1 MTTNNKNYKSLKSRR
16 LELLHDSAG
25 TLRSVTVL
33 KKQPVND
40 TLKLTAR
47 RKVMQVAEAQH
58 LQGPMTAAT
67 FFNYQKALAGAEL
80 QAAELYK
87 KLQKC
92 SGDAGAETLLSS
104 LRQTVQNYQKLHN
117 EAGLMQQAFAISP
130 KTGGLR
136 FNEAN
141 YFIAKLRCGAEVAQE
156 QDLFALLFNDAEVKL
171 QALNEFGK
179 TGAANDK
186 VTKQLLNNATG
197 ELQQIAADFLGIMSV
212 YEKAIQE
219 TFTVAELWRQLYGKD
234 EVVKALVRVSMKL
247 AYAGHMELTEAAAAL
262 ALVLR
267 QYAVELNHAYEAEA
281 AGNEIIDIWLGLQD
295 SFGIEVKEMLAATE
309 AAAGTAYRAGIDFPC
324 LQALAAALISSSTKQ
339 GEEAGRYLRALFI
352 WLGSNTA
359 VEQFNKIGVD
369 CYIFNEQGQKQLR
382 RLQDVI
388 LETVQQQNSV
398 ADSDK
403 LLTDIDLGCF
413 NVADMG
419 GLFGGCE
426 ALQQKLQTAAAAKG
440 SSEKLLQAN
449 SGKMQLQLL
458 HLQQQ
463 ADQLLEQLL
472 QSDMDEEQELARVLA
487 ELSAGLKNLQPDF
500 ITAFQIETELLLL
513 FKTILTV
520 AEAVLTKNQQG
531 ISAILK
537 LHTVQTGKARGSVW
551 R

>member
-47 RKVMQVAEAQH
+47 RKVMQVAEARH
-58 LQGPMTAAT
+58 LQGPTTAAT
-67 FFNYQKALAGAEL
+67 FFNYQKALAGAER

-186 VTKQLLNNATG
+186 ATKQLLNNATG
-197 ELQQIAADFLGIMSV
+197 ELQQIAADFLGIMSA
-212 YEKAIQE
+212 YKKAMQE

-247 AYAGHMELTEAAAAL
+247 AYVGHMELTEAATSL
-262 ALVLR
+262 ASVLR

-281 AGNEIIDIWLGLQD
+281 ASNEIIDIWLGLQD

-309 AAAGTAYRAGIDFPC
+309 AAAGTAYRAGIDYPC

-359 VEQFNKIGVD
+359 VEQFNKIG
-369 CYIFNEQGQKQLR
+369 NEQGQKQLR

-403 LLTDIDLGCF
+403 LLADIALGYF
-413 NVADMG
+413 NVADLG
-419 GLFGGCE
+419 GLFGGYE

-449 SGKMQLQLL
+449 SSKMQLQLL

-472 QSDMDEEQELARVLA
+472 QSDMDEEQELAMVL
-487 ELSAGLKNLQPDF
+487 EKLLGSMKNLQLEF
-500 ITAFQIETELLLL
+500 VTTFQGRTELLLL
-513 FKTILTV
+513 FKTILTIV
-520 AEAVLTKNQQG
+520 EATQAQEKQGLSASVGVRVLQ
-531 ISAILK
+531 A
-537 LHTVQTGKARGSVW
+537 GKARRSVW
-551 R
+551 RYRCW